1 MSHMAHMWEV
11 SQMSHYFPYGHMDA
25 TYMGINATYV
35 TYATYATH
43 VTYTTYATYA
53 THIQRMQLIQHMK

>member
-1 MSHMAHMWEV
+1 MAHMWEV

-25 TYMGINATYV
+25 THMGINATYV

-43 VTYTTYATYA
+43 M
-53 THIQRMQLIQHMK
+53 RLM